1 MKIQI
6 MKNLKQSMLLV
17 LICICTS
24 MTAFAQKDVTT
35 KKVLDKT
42 ASKLMSMKST
52 KASFKITGAG
62 QSTNGTIYLSGSKY
76 KVKTPEMTTWFDGK
90 TQWAYMPETEEVNV
104 SNPTQAEQASMNP
117 YSFLSLYK
125 KGYNYTMKKNKGSYD
140 VHLTAENKNSSIPEL
155 KVMITDAFIPTQ
167 VSIRQGKQWM
177 TINITNIAGNQ
188 KFDKALF
195 TFPKSKYPNA
205 EIIDLR

>member
-1 MKIQI
+1 MKISI
-6 MKNLKQSMLLV
+6 MKNCIKSILLV
-17 LICICTS
+17 VLCACTS
-24 MTAFAQKDVTT
+24 MSASAQKDVTA

-42 ASKLMSMKST
+42 ASQLLSMKAV
-52 KASFKITGAG
+52 KASFKISGAG
-62 QSTNGTIYLSGSKY
+62 QSTSGTICLSGNKY

-90 TQWAYMPETEEVNV
+90 TQWAYMPDTEEVNV
-104 SNPTQAEQASMNP
+104 SNPTKAEQASMNP
-117 YSFLSLYK
+117 YTFLSLYK

-140 VHLTAENKNSSIPEL
+140 VHLVAENKNASIPEV
-155 KVMITDAFIPTQ
+155 KVNITNGYIPTQ

-177 TINITNIAGNQ
+177 TISINDLAGNQ
-188 KFDKALF
+188 KFDKNVF

>member
-1 MKIQI
+1 
-6 MKNLKQSMLLV
+6 MKNFIKSLLLV
-17 LICICTS
+17 VLCTCAS
-24 MTAFAQKDVTT
+24 VSASAQKDVTT

-42 ASKLMSMKST
+42 ANQLMAMKAV
-52 KASFKITGAG
+52 KANFKISGAG
-62 QSTNGTIYLSGSKY
+62 QATSGSICLSGNKY

-90 TQWAYMPETEEVNV
+90 TQWAYMPDTEEVNV

-125 KGYNYTMKKNKGSYD
+125 KGYNYSMKKKKGEYD
-140 VHLTAENKNSSIPEL
+140 VHLVAENKNASIAEV
-155 KVMITDAFIPTQ
+155 KVSITDGYIPTQ
-167 VSIRQGKQWM
+167 VSIRQGKQWI
-177 TINITNIAGNQ
+177 TISITDIAGNQ
-188 KFDKALF
+188 KFDKSLF

>member
-1 MKIQI
+1 
-6 MKNLKQSMLLV
+6 MKNLTKSLV
-17 LICICTS
+17 LAVLCIFACT
-24 MTAFAQKDVTT
+24 TAFAQKDVTT
-35 KKVLDKT
+35 KNVLDKT
-42 ASKLMSMKST
+42 ASKLMAMKSV
-52 KASFKITGAG
+52 KASFKISGAG
-62 QSTNGTIYLSGSKY
+62 QSTAGTIYLSGNKY

-90 TQWAYMPETEEVNV
+90 TQWAYMSDTEEVNV

-140 VHLTAENKNSSIPEL
+140 VRLTAENKNSSIPEV
-155 KVMITDAFIPTQ
+155 KVSITDAYVPTQ

-177 TINITNIAGNQ
+177 TISINDIAGNQ
-188 KFDKALF
+188 KFDKSLF
-195 TFPKSKYPNA
+195 TFPKNKYPDA